1 MRPAI
6 AALACGL
13 AAALALGQAVQARP
27 FSLGDELFGPHGQQD
42 GEKSPPVARYVDE
55 DGDTAFVLDRSSPVT
70 LLRFDDSPEV
80 WMLTPQPGP
89 RGDVIFKNDIGEP
102 VLRATKLGG
111 MTLFTPNHPGGAA
124 AAMVGEA
131 AALRPSIILTPAAL
145 LHGMAQ
151 ASARA
156 SHAAQHLVVF
166 DAPDVTPQTASLV
179 ADAAAITA
187 EAIGEMARDPVKRRL
202 LAGLNKVVLA
212 PGRKAQATLDH
223 GVLKVA
229 IVPPP
234 SSGLREEVV
243 CRPSSRRIAV
253 ALNH

>member
-1 MRPAI
+1 
-6 AALACGL
+6 
-13 AAALALGQAVQARP
+13 
-27 FSLGDELFGPHGQQD
+27 
-42 GEKSPPVARYVDE
+42 
-55 DGDTAFVLDRSSPVT
+55 
-70 LLRFDDSPEV
+70 
-80 WMLTPQPGP
+80 
-89 RGDVIFKNDIGEP
+89 
-102 VLRATKLGG
+102 
-111 MTLFTPNHPGGAA
+111 
-124 AAMVGEA
+124 MVGEA